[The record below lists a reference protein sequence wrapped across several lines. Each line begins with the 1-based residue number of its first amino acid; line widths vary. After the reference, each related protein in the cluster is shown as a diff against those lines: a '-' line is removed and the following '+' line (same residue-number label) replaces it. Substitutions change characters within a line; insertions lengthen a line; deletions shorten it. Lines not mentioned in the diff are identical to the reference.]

1 MVWDQWP
8 PGLRPTAR
16 SAINFTV
23 LAAIAREFSVW
34 ASLGTLAPRGS
45 SIRKAAPAV
54 DYTRI
59 AASHQFCTKQT
70 RERVR
75 PGRILTILA
84 SETSLRAVECELFTD
99 IPYSR
104 PRYPRGGKTTHSD
117 RGQKSKLA
125 TREHTDARTA
135 HFGRTLIDGPDPGIS
150 ASSRFKRNNLEFRSK
165 ARQAGFGERTPIAEQ
180 LDPRTNPA
188 LCPDYSEST
197 IPRARRSQSSRPET
211 TRQRLGHGPTP
222 LLKRAFFPPPDDRP
236 TRPVRRVSRSQMAF
250 RPGLQE
256 PQLGPY
262 VTHPSLHIRDVA
274 DAHKVLEAVRLNLLP
289 LIRRRLLA
297 HERAQLRSGNVF
309 VWEECEDVDDGGLV
323 RWTEG
328 RRWSQS
334 RMRGDYLFYEEKVQT
349 TYQEKQA
356 KAARRATRASDP
368 GAVLPPPPK
377 RKDRPAKE
385 DGLTKQ
391 TYSVSV
397 RLPGPGGMVAT
408 RKWHIVAYFSAA
420 DFALLP
426 VVEHYEYLRNIRV
439 PDGIFISS
447 RVPCGRQRFPSN
459 RSHSDDAESASQS
472 GASRSPTTPSFEL
485 SSPDVDFFAVPLNQH
500 QNPRPYLLPPPQ
512 AGGGPGAI
520 PRMSLPPLASLGY
533 PSPPLRPVMGHRHSS
548 PTARSSSEDRRIL
561 DRLRPPT
568 NGSVSKTKLHF
579 RRCNSPSLNRPNT
592 GVAGPRGVLTPFNGI
607 RTKAGRVYPTSVA
620 AFPRH
625 PTSISTVIMKE
636 ILYIQAGPRAN
647 YAGTHFWNTQDSY
660 LADDTATSDAE
671 EPEVDHT
678 VSFREGLNAKG
689 ESMYS
694 PRLLLFDH
702 KANFGSLG
710 QSSALYAP
718 DQDDADS
725 VLQNLSWFDNTVAYR
740 QSPLA
745 PSRYQTEMD
754 LEEASSGNTA
764 ASHPQI
770 GDVRFWS
777 DFNRMYYLPRTVQKV
792 PDVAEWEIEHGA
804 ANWALGHETFLRY
817 DEGTGLMEGPARG
830 FLEECDS
837 IQGVQLTHDT
847 THFGSFINSFL
858 IALRDEAGKIP
869 TITFPLLSE
878 RNAVAEPEN
887 RLAWRKTLNDA
898 LALRG
903 LSELATLNIPV
914 QPPSHWHGCV
924 FQNEFIYADPTHP
937 YHSSAVLSAHI
948 ESVTLPF
955 RLNRSQE
962 TILDVASQLCD
973 SAAPIVELSGAFP
986 LPLRSPANPA
996 EARLDLD
1003 GRIWNFSALRGTGT
1017 EAEPQRPSLTIP
1029 NNFWRRNV
1037 TRGILSSQ
1045 KPAFELYFGGSE
1057 RLPDAEA
1064 AALVNCTH
1072 GLAYPLPTSFPAF
1085 FRADQERT
1093 PPSAALFSSLGTT
1106 SATSRLL
1113 QSYLDLLDRKSKGFN
1128 SFTLQAASDI
1138 GVEAD
1143 DVVQLVA
1150 DFWDLRER
1158 YPSDQQEDNIES
1170 DIEVAAEEWE

>member
-1 MVWDQWP
+1 
-8 PGLRPTAR
+8 
-16 SAINFTV
+16 
-23 LAAIAREFSVW
+23 
-34 ASLGTLAPRGS
+34 
-45 SIRKAAPAV
+45 
-54 DYTRI
+54 
-59 AASHQFCTKQT
+59 
-70 RERVR
+70 
-75 PGRILTILA
+75 
-84 SETSLRAVECELFTD
+84 
-99 IPYSR
+99 
-104 PRYPRGGKTTHSD
+104 
-117 RGQKSKLA
+117 
-125 TREHTDARTA
+125 
-135 HFGRTLIDGPDPGIS
+135 
-150 ASSRFKRNNLEFRSK
+150 
-165 ARQAGFGERTPIAEQ
+165 
-180 LDPRTNPA
+180 
-188 LCPDYSEST
+188 
-197 IPRARRSQSSRPET
+197 
-211 TRQRLGHGPTP
+211 
-222 LLKRAFFPPPDDRP
+222 
-236 TRPVRRVSRSQMAF
+236 MAF

-459 RSHSDDAESASQS
+459 TSHSDDAESASQS

-485 SSPDVDFFAVPLNQH
+485 SSPDVDFFAVPLNHH

-512 AGGGPGAI
+512 ASGGA
-520 PRMSLPPLASLGY
+520 
-533 PSPPLRPVMGHRHSS
+533 
-548 PTARSSSEDRRIL
+548 
-561 DRLRPPT
+561 
-568 NGSVSKTKLHF
+568 
-579 RRCNSPSLNRPNT
+579 
-592 GVAGPRGVLTPFNGI
+592 
-607 RTKAGRVYPTSVA
+607 
-620 AFPRH
+620 
-625 PTSISTVIMKE
+625 
-636 ILYIQAGPRAN
+636 
-647 YAGTHFWNTQDSY
+647 
-660 LADDTATSDAE
+660 
-671 EPEVDHT
+671 
-678 VSFREGLNAKG
+678 
-689 ESMYS
+689 
-694 PRLLLFDH
+694 
-702 KANFGSLG
+702 
-710 QSSALYAP
+710 
-718 DQDDADS
+718 DQDEPDS
-725 VLQNLSWFDNTVAYR
+725 VLQNLAWSNNTVAYR
-740 QSPLA
+740 QNPIA

-754 LEEASSGNTA
+754 LEESSSGNTA

-837 IQGVQLTHDT
+837 IQD
-847 THFGSFINSFL
+847 
-858 IALRDEAGKIP
+858 
-869 TITFPLLSE
+869 
-878 RNAVAEPEN
+878 

-898 LALRG
+898 LVLRG
-903 LSELATLNIPV
+903 LSELAALNIPV
-914 QPPSHWHGCV
+914 QPPSHWQGLV

-937 YHSSAVLSAHI
+937 YHSSAILSAHI

-962 TILDVASQLCD
+962 TILDVAGQLCD
-973 SAAPIVELSGAFP
+973 SATPFVELSGAFS
-986 LPLRSPANPA
+986 LPLRSPANPV

-1017 EAEPQRPSLTIP
+1017 EAEPQRPSPTIP

-1045 KPAFELYFGGSE
+1045 KPPFKLYSGGSE

-1064 AALVNCTH
+1064 ATLVNCTH

-1085 FRADQERT
+1085 FRDDQERT
-1093 PPSAALFSSLGTT
+1093 PPSAALFSSLGITG
-1106 SATSRLL
+1106 ATSRLL
-1113 QSYLDLLDRKSKGFN
+1113 QSYLDPLDRKSKGFN
-1128 SFTLQAASDI
+1128 SLSLQAASDI

-1143 DVVQLVA
+1143 DVAQLVA
-1150 DFWDLRER
+1150 DLWDLRER
-1158 YPSDQQEDNIES
+1158 YPSDQQEDNVES
-1170 DIEVAAEEWE
+1170 DTEVVAEEWE